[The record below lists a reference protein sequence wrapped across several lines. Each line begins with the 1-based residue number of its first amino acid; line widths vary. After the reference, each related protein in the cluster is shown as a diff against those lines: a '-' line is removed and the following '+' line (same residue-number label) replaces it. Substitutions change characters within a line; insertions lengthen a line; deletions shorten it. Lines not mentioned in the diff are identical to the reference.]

1 MNYEKY
7 TSLGFKRIELN
18 DTVEFK
24 QTGYHGFVLTKKI
37 SKNVCI
43 EVCSGGL
50 DKPKLYIKKNNS
62 DTNYILNLTP
72 EMVVDLLTKETIG
85 NIVA

>member
-7 TSLGFKRIELN
+7 INLGFKRIETN
-18 DTVEFK
+18 DNVEFK
-24 QTGYHGFVLTKKI
+24 QTGYYGFVLTKKI

-50 DKPKLYIKKNNS
+50 DKPKLYIEKNCLDRNH
-62 DTNYILNLTP
+62 ILNLTP
-72 EMVVDLLTKETIG
+72 EMVFELLTIK
-85 NIVA
+85 N

>member
-7 TSLGFKRIELN
+7 INLGFKRIELD

-24 QTGYHGFVLTKKI
+24 QTGYYGFVLSKKL

-43 EVCSGGL
+43 EVCSGAL
-50 DKPKLYIKKNNS
+50 DKPKLYIKKNAS
-62 DTNYILNLTP
+62 DTNHILNLTP
-72 EMVVDLLTKETIG
+72 EMVVNLLTNEIERL
-85 NIVA
+85 

>member
-7 TSLGFKRIELN
+7 LNLGFKRIELD

-24 QTGYHGFVLTKKI
+24 QTGYYGFVLTKKL

-50 DKPKLYIKKNNS
+50 DEPKLYIKKNGL
-62 DTNYILNLTP
+62 DTNHILNLTP
-72 EMVVDLLTKETIG
+72 EMVVNLLTK
-85 NIVA
+85 